1 MRKINIDRLDM
12 VSFLNGLVFYAP
24 VALLVRT
31 NAGVTMTQ
39 FFVLQAILS
48 LTVFL
53 FEVPTGMVT
62 DRIGYKNT
70 LILAQSVQFLAK
82 LLLLAAFVQSS
93 YLLFVSEAIVE
104 GFAACFL
111 SGTQDAYIYS
121 VYQNERYA
129 VKMARVANFGTAGFI
144 VSTMFYVVLYH
155 FWGICALI
163 IATLVACGT
172 GILSVAGI
180 AREPVAKPDMEQ
192 ENGGIE
198 GSVHEGI
205 VAVFMNLRMV
215 FMVLLASGF
224 TLAFLLINFFYVD
237 KLILCGLPEELMS
250 VIIIAYSAIQML
262 AEKLLDHLKS
272 TYYRAAM
279 LTSIILSGMVMILF
293 AFSQAVVTVV
303 VIMVLLPLFL
313 SFPAFIL
320 DSMQNTHID
329 QCGQS
334 DKRATVLSIANMV
347 GNLMELVFLFASAY
361 IVTIGVSACFAG
373 AAVLLVASGLGVFLC
388 TRAPKGKMS
397 APARSGRLKFGE

>member
-1 MRKINIDRLDM
+1 M
-12 VSFLNGLVFYAP
+12 
-24 VALLVRT
+24 
-31 NAGVTMTQ
+31 
-39 FFVLQAILS
+39 
-48 LTVFL
+48 
-53 FEVPTGMVT
+53 
-62 DRIGYKNT
+62 
-70 LILAQSVQFLAK
+70 
-82 LLLLAAFVQSS
+82 
-93 YLLFVSEAIVE
+93 
-104 GFAACFL
+104 
-111 SGTQDAYIYS
+111 
-121 VYQNERYA
+121 
-129 VKMARVANFGTAGFI
+129 
-144 VSTMFYVVLYH
+144 
-155 FWGICALI
+155 
-163 IATLVACGT
+163 
-172 GILSVAGI
+172 
-180 AREPVAKPDMEQ
+180 
-192 ENGGIE
+192 
-198 GSVHEGI
+198 
-205 VAVFMNLRMV
+205 
-215 FMVLLASGF
+215 
-224 TLAFLLINFFYVD
+224 
-237 KLILCGLPEELMS
+237 
-250 VIIIAYSAIQML
+250 
-262 AEKLLDHLKS
+262 KS